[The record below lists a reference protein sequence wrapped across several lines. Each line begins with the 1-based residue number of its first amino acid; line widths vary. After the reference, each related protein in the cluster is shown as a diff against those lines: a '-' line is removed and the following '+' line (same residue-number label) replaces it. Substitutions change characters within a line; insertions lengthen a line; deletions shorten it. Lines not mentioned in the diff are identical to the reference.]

1 MPTFYTIDRS
11 GALVPGLVIRNT
23 PASYSYAHPVIN
35 PGLEAASEIES
46 VLNTYF
52 SNGLSVHGR
61 QYGLQP
67 YPFVQGGL
75 PSTQIIELAA
85 ELVRRLYAPDRPSR
99 MQSMFACETL
109 ADAQA
114 FRSERGVPHARIFEI
129 DASEFFR
136 ADMRLLHLGAAFG
149 STINLMQKY
158 WQGVASAVP
167 FWEFLL
173 PGSVTVIAQVDP

>member
-1 MPTFYTIDRS
+1 MPTFYTVDRS
-11 GALVPGLVIRNT
+11 GALFPGLVIRNT
-23 PASYSYAHPVIN
+23 PPSYSYLHPVN
-35 PGLEAASEIES
+35 QNLEASFEVEA
-46 VLNTYF
+46 VLNKYF

-67 YPFVQGGL
+67 YPFFQGGL
-75 PSTQIIELAA
+75 PFNQAIEVVA
-85 ELVRRLYAPDRPSR
+85 ELVRRLTAPDCPSR

-114 FRSERGVPHARIFEI
+114 FRSEMKVPYARIFEV
-129 DASEFFR
+129 DAGEFFR

-158 WQGVASAVP
+158 WQGVASADP
-167 FWEFLL
+167 LWEFLL
-173 PGSVTVIAQVDP
+173 AGSVKIMAQVDP